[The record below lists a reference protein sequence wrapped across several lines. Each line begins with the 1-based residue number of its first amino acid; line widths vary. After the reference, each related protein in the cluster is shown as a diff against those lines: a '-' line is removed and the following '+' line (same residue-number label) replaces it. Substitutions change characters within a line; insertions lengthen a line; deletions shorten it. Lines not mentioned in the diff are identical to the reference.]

1 MNILVA
7 EDTPSLRALIQLCL
21 DRAGH
26 KVDLA
31 ENGQEALDRF
41 VAGTYETVIL
51 DIQMPI
57 MNGLEAVGRMR
68 EWEKQQNRAPIRIL
82 ALTANT
88 ERADLRKC
96 LEAGFTATVR
106 KPFGREDILAAVA
119 AVASPQEQ
127 ITVQADPEFAD
138 LIPMFLDNC
147 RSHAAQ
153 MRKSLDSGDYPAI
166 AAVSHQIIGA
176 GASYGFKPLSEE
188 SRFIE
193 TAAKKGDGAG
203 VREHLEALST
213 YLKRL
218 NVVYNH
224 G

>member
-21 DRAGH
+21 ERAGH
-26 KVDLA
+26 KVDLTD
-31 ENGQEALDRF
+31 NGQEALDRF
-41 VAGTYETVIL
+41 IAQPYETVIL
-51 DIQMPI
+51 DIQMPV
-57 MNGLEAVGRMR
+57 MNGLEAVQRMR
-68 EWEKQQNRAPIRIL
+68 EWEKQQNQTPNTIL

-96 LEAGFTATVR
+96 IESGFTATVR
-106 KPFGREDILAAVA
+106 KPFGREDILAAVTP
-119 AVASPQEQ
+119 VVPPQEQ
-127 ITVQADPEFAD
+127 ITVQADPEFGD
-138 LIPMFLDNC
+138 LIPLFLDNC
-147 RSHAAQ
+147 RSHVSQ
-153 MRKSLDSGDYPAI
+153 MKKSLADGDFSAI

-188 SRFIE
+188 SRLIE

-203 VREHLEALST
+203 VREHLEALSN

>member
-1 MNILVA
+1 VNILVA

-21 DRAGH
+21 ERAGH
-26 KVDLA
+26 KVDLTA
-31 ENGQEALDRF
+31 NGQEALDLF
-41 VAGTYETVIL
+41 IAGSYETAIL
-51 DIQMPI
+51 DIQMPV
-57 MNGLEAVGRMR
+57 MNGLEAVKLMR
-68 EWEKQQNRAPIRIL
+68 DWEKKQDRSPIPIL

-96 LEAGFTATVR
+96 IESGFTATVR

-119 AVASPQEQ
+119 PAAPQDR

-138 LIPMFLDNC
+138 LIPLFLDNC
-147 RSHAAQ
+147 RSHVLQ
-153 MRKSLDSGDYPAI
+153 MKKSLASGDFPSI

-188 SRFIE
+188 SRLIE
-193 TAAKKGDGAG
+193 AAAKNGDGADA
-203 VREHLEALST
+203 REHLEALST

-218 NVVYNH
+218 NVVYPD